1 MINPNR
7 KEHLPESSIAPV
19 MPYLSDEQITFLL
32 LPKIT
37 YQVSQSFRSA
47 GYSGSQTVNAC
58 KIGSLPTDQ
67 LAIEGDFIALKNPS
81 AILTSMLHF
90 FTSVCTDIR
99 GSHVLPPSAQNFP
112 SARPVLRV
120 SDSQRIQARFRM
132 KEEAP
137 YPRNEFP
144 HAPAHRRN

>member
-1 MINPNR
+1 
-7 KEHLPESSIAPV
+7 

-58 KIGSLPTDQ
+58 IIGSLPTDQ
-67 LAIEGDFIALKNPS
+67 LTVEGYFIALKDPS
-81 AILTSMLHF
+81 AILTSMFHVV
-90 FTSVCTDIR
+90 TSVCTGIR
-99 GSHVLPPSAQNFP
+99 GIHVLPLSAQNFP
-112 SARPVLRV
+112 SVLPVLRV
-120 SDSQRIQARFRM
+120 KDSQRIQARSRM
-132 KEEAP
+132 KEADP
-137 YPRNEFP
+137 YPRNEVP